1 MTKYRN
7 EWKFVCSDQ
16 ELALLEQRL
25 SGVLKL
31 DTHAGNTGLY
41 SVRSLYFDDYD
52 NTSAYQNAAGIAN
65 RAKWRIRY
73 YGGGTSRH
81 MHLEY
86 KKKTNGRGKKL
97 SCKLSPDECEKI
109 IQGDHLEVFWGTD
122 RELLRRFC
130 SEISTKL
137 YRPKVIIDYDRRAYI
152 EPITN
157 IRITFD
163 MNISA
168 SYEFDK
174 YTRGKYFK
182 IPLQEKHLHVLEVKF
197 DDIMPG
203 YIRNIINSYGQQ
215 QSSFSKYYL
224 GRKKLEELI

>member
-16 ELALLEQRL
+16 ELVLLEQRL
-25 SGVLKL
+25 SGLLRL
-31 DTHAGNTGLY
+31 DTHSGNSGMY

-97 SCKLSPDECEKI
+97 SCKLSPEECEKI
-109 IQGDHLEVFWGTD
+109 IQGDHLEVF
-122 RELLRRFC
+122 
-130 SEISTKL
+130 
-137 YRPKVIIDYDRRAYI
+137 
-152 EPITN
+152 
-157 IRITFD
+157 
-163 MNISA
+163 
-168 SYEFDK
+168 
-174 YTRGKYFK
+174 
-182 IPLQEKHLHVLEVKF
+182 
-197 DDIMPG
+197 
-203 YIRNIINSYGQQ
+203 
-215 QSSFSKYYL
+215 
-224 GRKKLEELI
+224 

>member
-86 KKKTNGRGKKL
+86 KKKTYGLGKKL
-97 SCKLSPDECEKI
+97 SCKLSPEECDKI
-109 IQGDHLEVFWGTD
+109 IQGDHLEVFWNTD
-122 RELLRRFC
+122 RELLRRRK
-130 SEISTKL
+130 ISH
-137 YRPKVIIDYDRRAYI
+137 RA
-152 EPITN
+152 
-157 IRITFD
+157 
-163 MNISA
+163 A
-168 SYEFDK
+168 A
-174 YTRGKYFK
+174 
-182 IPLQEKHLHVLEVKF
+182 
-197 DDIMPG
+197 
-203 YIRNIINSYGQQ
+203 
-215 QSSFSKYYL
+215 
-224 GRKKLEELI
+224 

>member
-7 EWKFVCSDQ
+7 EWKFICSDQ

-25 SGVLKL
+25 SEVLKL
-31 DTHAGNTGLY
+31 DTHAGPSGIY
-41 SVRSLYFDDYD
+41 SVRSLYFDDYV
-52 NTSAYQNAAGIAN
+52 NSSAYQNAAGIPN

-97 SCKLSPDECEKI
+97 SCKLSPEECNEI
-109 IQGDHLEVFWGTD
+109 IQGEHFKVLWGTD
-122 RELLRRFC
+122 RDLLRRFC
-130 SEISTKL
+130 GEISTKL
-137 YRPKVIIDYDRRAYI
+137 YAPKVIIDYDRKAYV

-157 IRITFD
+157 MRITFD

-174 YTRGKYFK
+174 FTSGKYLK

-203 YIRNIINSYGQQ
+203 HVHNIISSYGQQ
-215 QSSFSKYYL
+215 QSSFSKYYM
-224 GRKKLEELI
+224 GRKKLEELL